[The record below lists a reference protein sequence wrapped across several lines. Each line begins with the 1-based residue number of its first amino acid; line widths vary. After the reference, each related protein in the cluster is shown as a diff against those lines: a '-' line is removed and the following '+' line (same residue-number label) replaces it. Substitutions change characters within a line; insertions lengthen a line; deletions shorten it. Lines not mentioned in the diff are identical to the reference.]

1 MLQVPWYKKNLAAFK
16 RVRSLLPE
24 LQEPQAKKETQ
35 SPKLPPP
42 TGAANT
48 EELELD
54 DLEAIGAAPAQQPAE
69 LVTDGEMEAIL
80 AGDASLELRDRQK
93 ALAREWLS
101 AVDRDE
107 VSVFHR

>member
-24 LQEPQAKKETQ
+24 LQEPQAETQ

-48 EELELD
+48 EELALD
-54 DLEAIGAAPAQQPAE
+54 DLEAIGAAPAQPAE